1 MLTSIILSVF
11 VLAGITFLMNCFRG
25 FHREL
30 AAQRSGQI
38 PVSAA
43 FVEQVRAVKRGRI
56 IVLPKSKTQ
65 SHLGKAASNPPQ
77 KSVAIKVTGAERKC
91 L

>member
-11 VLAGITFLMNCFRG
+11 VLAGIIFLMNCFRG

-30 AAQRSGQI
+30 AAQSPRQI

-43 FVEQVRAVKRGRI
+43 FVEQVRAMKRGRI
-56 IVLPKSKTQ
+56 IVLPKSKTPSQ
-65 SHLGKAASNPPQ
+65 PGKAASNPLQ
-77 KSVAIKVTGAERKC
+77 NSVAIKVTSAKRKC